1 MENDTIHEK
10 LVEHDKR
17 LDKHEDKIDKLEK
30 NDAISKTRIDNLCKS
45 LDKLTDTLKWLS
57 GFLLTATGLLV
68 VYFIEQLVK
77 K

>member
-77 K
+77 R